1 MSSNLLKFL
10 NKLSTDKK
18 LLSGFFANQTFKDLY
33 KFAINHS
40 EGGFSEKELQ
50 EAMDIMQIYSTN
62 KFKIN
67 KLPESDLESVA
78 GGALPGEE
86 TALRSIAMLAGPVI
100 SLLIS
105 GGDLLER
112 YLSTKKRYESEND
125 KARIAELE
133 QKLMQA
139 YKLLEEKLD

>member
-1 MSSNLLKFL
+1 
-10 NKLSTDKK
+10 
-18 LLSGFFANQTFKDLY
+18 
-33 KFAINHS
+33 
-40 EGGFSEKELQ
+40 
-50 EAMDIMQIYSTN
+50 
-62 KFKIN
+62 
-67 KLPESDLESVA
+67 
-78 GGALPGEE
+78 
-86 TALRSIAMLAGPVI
+86 MLAGPVI